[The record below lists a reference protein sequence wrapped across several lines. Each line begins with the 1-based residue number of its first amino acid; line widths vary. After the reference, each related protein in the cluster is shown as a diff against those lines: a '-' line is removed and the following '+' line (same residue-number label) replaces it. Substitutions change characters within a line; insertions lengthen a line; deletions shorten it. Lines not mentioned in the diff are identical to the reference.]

1 MRDLIIVGG
10 GPAGCR
16 LAMLLAKSCDVIVIE
31 EHERIGEPVQCA
43 GLVSPRC
50 VDGVTRASILCQIRD
65 FVLHSP
71 SGKELALR
79 SREPKGIVI
88 DRAKH
93 DSLLAEAARE
103 KGAEILTETR
113 ATDLAVS
120 GESVRIA
127 LRSAETRKDIDGQL
141 VIGADGPKSLVR
153 KSMQFEEFDMLYYGA
168 QASGRLKEDKNKGA
182 VEMFLGNK
190 VAPDFFAW
198 KIPAGESVRIGLCS
212 SKEGTPFNLLESF
225 LKSRFPGF
233 ELQSRQAGLIPVG
246 ALGDLSKGRVI
257 LIGDAAC
264 QTKPLTGGGI
274 YLGRIAAEMLAEAL
288 KTEGP
293 SIAAGKLYD
302 RMVKAEFARELS
314 KAWRLRRIL
323 NEMSDEKLDRAVEI
337 ISDEKIMSVLEEA
350 GDIDYLANLST
361 AILRKMPQL
370 LQFFP
375 ELLKSGL

>member
-127 LRSAETRKDIDGQL
+127 LRSAETRKDLDGH
-141 VIGADGPKSLVR
+141 
-153 KSMQFEEFDMLYYGA
+153 
-168 QASGRLKEDKNKGA
+168 
-182 VEMFLGNK
+182 
-190 VAPDFFAW
+190 
-198 KIPAGESVRIGLCS
+198 
-212 SKEGTPFNLLESF
+212 
-225 LKSRFPGF
+225 
-233 ELQSRQAGLIPVG
+233 
-246 ALGDLSKGRVI
+246 
-257 LIGDAAC
+257 
-264 QTKPLTGGGI
+264 
-274 YLGRIAAEMLAEAL
+274 
-288 KTEGP
+288 
-293 SIAAGKLYD
+293 
-302 RMVKAEFARELS
+302 
-314 KAWRLRRIL
+314 
-323 NEMSDEKLDRAVEI
+323 
-337 ISDEKIMSVLEEA
+337 
-350 GDIDYLANLST
+350 
-361 AILRKMPQL
+361 
-370 LQFFP
+370 
-375 ELLKSGL
+375 